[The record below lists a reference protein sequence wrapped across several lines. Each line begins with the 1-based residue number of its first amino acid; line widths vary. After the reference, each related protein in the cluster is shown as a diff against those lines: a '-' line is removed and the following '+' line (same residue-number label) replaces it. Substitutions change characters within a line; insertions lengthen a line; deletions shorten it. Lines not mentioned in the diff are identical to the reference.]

1 MSVIVLLGCYYWYIT
16 HLVLPDS
23 FFFYKYCHLDIKFN
37 HHRTCAQS
45 QNHGTYKTEIQYN
58 I

>member
-23 FFFYKYCHLDIKFN
+23 FFYKHCHIDIKFN

-45 QNHGTYKTEIQYN
+45 QNHGTYKTEIQNN